1 MKIKNLFFIGMAILI
16 LIFMLLLLIRMTNP
30 NHICKTFQD
39 DVLWTS
45 GYDIDKPSFS
55 YYSWEPA
62 NCPGTD
68 CFIKKISIY
77 TRAAYFGD
85 EKGEACLQISNS
97 HETDCKNPLKA
108 RYSNYV
114 FYAEP
119 INTNGE
125 LIFSWDC
132 GKQKK
137 NNLCSL
143 SRSDGYNSTCYSVKA
158 LTDRLTL
165 LDALKIKYD
174 LCWTGESKENKG
186 ITYFLV
192 YTGLTISIIFLIFLF
207 LRIKR

>member
-1 MKIKNLFFIGMAILI
+1 MKTKGLFFIGMVVLI
-16 LIFMLLLLIRMTNP
+16 LIFVLLIFIRITNP
-30 NHICKTFQD
+30 DLTCKTFQD
-39 DVLWTS
+39 DIIWTS
-45 GYDIDKPSFS
+45 GYSIDKSSFS

-77 TRAAYFGD
+77 ARAAYFGD
-85 EKGEACLQISNS
+85 EKGEVYLQISNS

-143 SRSDGYNSTCYSVKA
+143 SRSDGYNSTCYSVKVLA
-158 LTDRLTL
+158 DKSTL
-165 LDALKIKYD
+165 FDAIKIKYD
-174 LCWTGESKENKG
+174 TCWTIEGKENEG
-186 ITYFLV
+186 IIQFLI
-192 YTGLTISIIFLIFLF
+192 YAGLMISVIFLIFLF